1 MLFGEIR
8 QPVRGEYIL
17 IPLHT
22 SEHRKYIP
30 MGFLPYN
37 FIVHNSCAIVENAT
51 PYHFGILNSAM
62 HMAWMGHVCGRLE
75 SRYRYS
81 NDIVYNNYPW
91 PETPAPLQ
99 MQKVMECVK
108 GVMDARKKHSQVS
121 LADLYDP
128 LQMPR
133 ELFTAHKKLDLA
145 VDRCYR
151 SRGKF
156 NSNLERIAFLFDLY
170 DKYTH
175 PH

>member
-1 MLFGEIR
+1 VIEVGSNNRVWSIDTNTLVPYLIQKGDILPLLGEHYNI
-8 QPVRGEYIL
+8 
-17 IPLHT
+17 
-22 SEHRKYIP
+22 SEE
-30 MGFLPYN
+30 F
-37 FIVHNSCAIVENAT
+37 HNV
-51 PYHFGILNSAM
+51 YFQ
-62 HMAWMGHVCGRLE
+62 RL
-75 SRYRYS
+75 
-81 NDIVYNNYPW
+81 
-91 PETPAPLQ
+91 L
-99 MQKVMECVK
+99 
-108 GVMDARKKHSQVS
+108 DARKKYSQVS